1 MFLKKLSVL
10 SLLFLLVCT
19 ASAQDYMNASLSPA
33 KRASLLLKKMTLE
46 EKVGQLCQFAAPGYF
61 QDDSQSGNIDAFAA
75 SPATKHI
82 LEETRAGHIGS
93 FLHTL
98 SVQEANYLQRQAL
111 QSRLRIPLLMGIDAV
126 HGNALHQGCTVYPTN
141 IGMASTFNPVLMQQ
155 IGVET
160 AAEMRANG
168 MHWSFGP
175 NLDVARDARW
185 GRIGETFGE
194 DPYLVTCMGTAVV
207 KGLQGTNGLTNSS
220 VLACAKHL
228 VAGGEPMG
236 GINAAPMDMSE
247 QKLRE
252 IYLPPFVAAVQV
264 GVYSVMPAHHEINGI
279 PCHANAWLLQDVLRK
294 ELKFKGF
301 VVSDWMDIERLH
313 SMHHFLPSME
323 DAYCAAV
330 DAGVDM
336 HMQGDGFFESIVAA
350 VKDGRIKEKRI
361 DGAVR
366 KILEAKFLLDI
377 FEKPLVAEV
386 AAPETHRQ
394 TALEAARQS
403 LVLLKNDGLLPLDK
417 SAFQRIFVVG
427 PNANSQTIMGDWTM
441 PQPEEMVSTVYSALR
456 DYLPNVKLDTMFFG
470 NRIFGIDEKG
480 IEDAA
485 RSAAQ
490 ADLNIVVV
498 GENSQRYEAFGR
510 TCGENCDRD
519 SLSLPGLQQQLL
531 EAVFAS
537 GKPTVLVLLNGRP
550 LSVTWASEHLP
561 VILEA
566 WEPGMKGGQA
576 IAEVLLGEVNPSG
589 KLPVTIP
596 YNVGQVPTIYNYKH
610 SQYSRQF
617 AIGQTGCLYP
627 FGYGLSYTIFS
638 YDKGE
643 LTKTEMAADD
653 SCELRIWVTNTGDRD
668 GTEIVQLYI
677 QDEYGSVTR
686 PVKELKG
693 FQRID
698 LKAGE
703 SKQVRFVISAE
714 QLKFYTARKRWEVEP
729 GDFKIMVGSSSADKD
744 LTVLKLKI
752 Q

>member
-10 SLLFLLVCT
+10 SLLFLLLCT

-61 QDDSQSGNIDAFAA
+61 QNDSQSGNIDAFAA

-207 KGLQGTNGLTNSS
+207 KGLQGTDGLTNSS

-252 IYLPPFVAAVQV
+252 VYLPPFVAAVQA

-294 ELKFKGF
+294 ELQFKGF
-301 VVSDWMDIERLH
+301 VVSDWMDIERLY
-313 SMHHFLPSME
+313 SMHHFLPSMD
-323 DAYCAAV
+323 DAYRAAV
-330 DAGVDM
+330 EAGVDM

-361 DGAVR
+361 DDAVR
-366 KILEAKFLLDI
+366 KILEAKFLLGI
-377 FEKPLVAEV
+377 FEKPLVTEV
-386 AAPETHRQ
+386 AAPESHRQ

-480 IEDAA
+480 IESAA
-485 RSAAQ
+485 RMAAQ
-490 ADLNIVVV
+490 ADLNIVVL

-561 VILEA
+561 AILEA

-576 IAEVLLGEVNPSG
+576 IAEVLFGEVNPSG

-627 FGYGLSYTIFS
+627 FGYGLSYTTFS

-643 LTKTEMAADD
+643 LTKTEMAAAD
-653 SCELRIWVTNTGDRD
+653 SCELRIWVTNTGDRE

-693 FQRID
+693 FQRVD
-698 LKAGE
+698 LKAEE

-744 LTVLKLKI
+744 LTVLRLRI